1 MGRFLRRAGSLCAAF
16 LLTFSSILIPSPLMA
31 LAIDQASIPI
41 AFGAMSDK
49 AKATAKD
56 VEGKLESAYGDLTD
70 DKGHQLKGKAK
81 QAQASA
87 MNAADDVKDAAKK
100 TKKKVNDTAE
110 KAAEELN

>member
-1 MGRFLRRAGSLCAAF
+1 
-16 LLTFSSILIPSPLMA
+16 
-31 LAIDQASIPI
+31 
-41 AFGAMSDK
+41 MSDK

-87 MNAADDVKDAAKK
+87 MNAEAEIKETAKK
-100 TKKKVNDTAE
+100 AKKKVSDTADHVE
-110 KAAEELN
+110 DELS